1 MKAKCMERCKIGKNC
16 IFPYEL
22 SSQGDAQPL
31 DEMGHP
37 LPRFCTYSE
46 TAEWA
51 VDLKDTKTNLTINN
65 G

>member
-1 MKAKCMERCKIGKNC
+1 MKAKCVEKCKIGKNC

-37 LPRFCTYSE
+37 LPRFCVYSGADE
-46 TAEWA
+46 QAI
-51 VDLKDTKTNLTINN
+51 DLKNTKTGLVINN
-65 G
+65 S

>member
-1 MKAKCMERCKIGKNC
+1 MKVKCTEKCKIGKNC

-22 SSQGDAQPL
+22 SEDAQPL

-46 TAEWA
+46 AEERA
-51 VDLKDTKTNLTINN
+51 IDLKDTKTNLTINN

>member
-1 MKAKCMERCKIGKNC
+1 MKARCVEKCRIGKNC

-22 SSQGDAQPL
+22 SEDAQPL

-46 TAEWA
+46 AEERA
-51 VDLKDTKTNLTINN
+51 IDLRDVRTNLTINN

>member
-1 MKAKCMERCKIGKNC
+1 MKAKCIEKCEIGKNC

-37 LPRFCTYSE
+37 LPRFCAYSG
-46 TAEWA
+46 ADGQA
-51 VDLKDTKTNLTINN
+51 IDLKNTKTGLVINN
-65 G
+65 S

>member
-1 MKAKCMERCKIGKNC
+1 MKAKCVEKCRIGKNC
-16 IFPYEL
+16 IFPYKL

-46 TAEWA
+46 AEEWA